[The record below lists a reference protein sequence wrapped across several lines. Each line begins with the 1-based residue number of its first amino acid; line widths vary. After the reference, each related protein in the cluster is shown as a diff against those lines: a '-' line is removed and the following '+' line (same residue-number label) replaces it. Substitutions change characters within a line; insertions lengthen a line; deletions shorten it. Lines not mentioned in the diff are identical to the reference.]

1 MGSSANYLPPSPAS
15 TEKHLHGSYIPHLI
29 TDRAVY
35 YMAKDVFKIWGTF
48 KYQNSLNYFWILEC
62 LAFRKW
68 WDGLALLVYLFCERG

>member
-35 YMAKDVFKIWGTF
+35 YMAKDVFKIWGTL
-48 KYQNSLNYFWILEC
+48 KHQNSLIFGFWSAWLLENG
-62 LAFRKW
+62 
-68 WDGLALLVYLFCERG
+68 GLALLVYLFCERG